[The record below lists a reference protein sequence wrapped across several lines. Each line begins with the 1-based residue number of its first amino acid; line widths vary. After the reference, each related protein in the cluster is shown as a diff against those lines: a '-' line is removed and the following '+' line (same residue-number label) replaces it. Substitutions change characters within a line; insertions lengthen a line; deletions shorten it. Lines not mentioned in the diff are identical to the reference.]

1 MPETLTPSN
10 LAKKLDIS
18 ANTVRRITSTYA
30 DFLSEG
36 ATPPAGGRR
45 IYTLEDAATI
55 EMIVNM
61 QNLGRDEAEILTQL
75 EQGIALPSDPSDAA
89 REVTNPLSLSGQP
102 NTLPTIS
109 IDMEPI
115 TAAIDRQT
123 AAQAVAQAEVIA
135 AMERLASSRERDLAS
150 REKLIN
156 AANLIFAGIV
166 ALCLI
171 MLLTL
176 AVAVGWIG

>member
-1 MPETLTPSN
+1 MPEKLTPSN

-55 EMIVNM
+55 EMIHNM
-61 QNLGRDEAEILTQL
+61 QNLGKDEAEILDQL
-75 EQGIALPSDPSDAA
+75 EHGITLPPDPSDAA
-89 REVTNPLSLSGQP
+89 TEVSNPLSLSGQP
-102 NTLPTIS
+102 NTFPAIS
-109 IDMEPI
+109 IDIEPI

-123 AAQAVAQAEVIA
+123 VAQAAAQAEVIA
-135 AMERLASSRERDLAS
+135 AMERLANTREQDLAS
-150 REKLIN
+150 REKLIH
-156 AANLIFAGIV
+156 AANLIFAGIL

>member
-1 MPETLTPSN
+1 MPEKLTPSN
-10 LAKKLDIS
+10 LAKQLDIS

-30 DFLSEG
+30 DFLSPG

-61 QNLGRDEAEILTQL
+61 QNLGKDEAEIFDQL
-75 EQGIALPSDPSDAA
+75 EQGITLPTDPSDAA
-89 REVTNPLSLSGQP
+89 TEVTSLLSLSGQL
-102 NTLPTIS
+102 NTLPTLS

-135 AMERLASSRERDLAS
+135 AMEQLASTREQDLAS

-176 AVAVGWIG
+176 AVAAGWIG